1 MKIYKSIFII
11 LVIFFKTGNVLSSEN
26 IFNVNNIEIE
36 LGPEASFKD
45 ASNKAVQKGFEE
57 LINKILLKDD
67 VKKLSN
73 LKLQDIKDLV
83 LYYQTF
89 DEKKINLNKKIFN
102 IYFDKDKVHSLFYKK
117 GISYSEVTKTELY
130 LLPIIKDGDQLY
142 IYNKNFFYEKWNEIF
157 NDDLIEFILPIEN
170 IETIQNLTL
179 HKDNLFKIDLKKIF
193 KEYIN
198 ESLALVVVEEP
209 NSKNEKVLLLTNI
222 SGKKIDKTFIVK
234 RQKLKKE
241 DYFVKI
247 INETSKELINLIKTQ
262 NLVDIRTPS
271 FINAK
276 LMIDKKNDL
285 LELNQRLKK
294 IGLINDV
301 YILELN
307 KNYVLL
313 KIKYLGKLNKIINKL
328 KEQKIIL
335 RILGEEWSIKIT

>member
-1 MKIYKSIFII
+1 MKIYKSILII
-11 LVIFFKTGNVLSSEN
+11 LVIFIKTGNVLSSEN

-36 LGPEASFKD
+36 IDPSASFKD
-45 ASNKAVQKGFEE
+45 LSNKAVQKGFEE

-67 VKKLSN
+67 IKKLTN
-73 LKLQDIKDLV
+73 IKLQDVKDLV

-102 IYFDKDKVHSLFYKK
+102 IYFDRDKIHSLFYKK
-117 GISYSEVTKTELY
+117 GIAYSEVVKTELY
-130 LLPIIKDGDQLY
+130 LLPIIKDKDQLY

-157 NDDLIEFILPIEN
+157 SDDLIEFVLPIEN
-170 IETIQNLTL
+170 IETIQNLTF

-193 KEYIN
+193 KEYID
-198 ESLALVVVEEP
+198 ESLALVVVEGP
-209 NSKNEKVLLLTNI
+209 DSKNEKVLLLTNI
-222 SGKKIDKTFIVK
+222 SGKKIDKTLVVK
-234 RQKLKKE
+234 RLKLKKE

-276 LMIDKKNDL
+276 LMINKKNNL
-285 LELNQRLKK
+285 SELNQRLKK
-294 IGLINDV
+294 IGLINDI

-313 KIKYLGKLNKIINKL
+313 KIKYLGKLDKIINKL
-328 KEQKIIL
+328 EEQKIIL
-335 RILGEEWSIKIT
+335 KTSGEEWSIKVI

>member
-1 MKIYKSIFII
+1 M
-11 LVIFFKTGNVLSSEN
+11 
-26 IFNVNNIEIE
+26 
-36 LGPEASFKD
+36 
-45 ASNKAVQKGFEE
+45 
-57 LINKILLKDD
+57 
-67 VKKLSN
+67 
-73 LKLQDIKDLV
+73 
-83 LYYQTF
+83 
-89 DEKKINLNKKIFN
+89 
-102 IYFDKDKVHSLFYKK
+102 
-117 GISYSEVTKTELY
+117 
-130 LLPIIKDGDQLY
+130 
-142 IYNKNFFYEKWNEIF
+142 
-157 NDDLIEFILPIEN
+157 
-170 IETIQNLTL
+170 
-179 HKDNLFKIDLKKIF
+179 
-193 KEYIN
+193 
-198 ESLALVVVEEP
+198 
-209 NSKNEKVLLLTNI
+209 LTNI

-234 RQKLKKE
+234 DKSLKKE

-276 LMIDKKNDL
+276 LMIDKKNNL